1 MIAITAA
8 LATVFPNVGPIEVEE
23 KSLVPVSFL
32 ALPNFASSARWI
44 ASTFSGASVL
54 VEI

>member
-1 MIAITAA
+1 MIAITAL

-23 KSLVPVSFL
+23 KFLVPATVPLANLASRAAWTFL
-32 ALPNFASSARWI
+32 TDP
-44 ASTFSGASVL
+44 GPSVL